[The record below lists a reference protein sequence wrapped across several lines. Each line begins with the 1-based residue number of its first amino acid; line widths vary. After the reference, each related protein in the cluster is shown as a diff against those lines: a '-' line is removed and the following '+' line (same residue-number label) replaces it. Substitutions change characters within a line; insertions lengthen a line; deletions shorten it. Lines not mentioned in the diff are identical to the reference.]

1 MSRWLYWLCVVGL
14 VLLSGYCFMWSFQTA
29 WLGSFPG
36 RDIHVYSVRFYWQLL
51 AAVVFLALAVV
62 VGLRY
67 RRREPTR
74 AVPNDG

>member
-14 VLLSGYCFMWSFQTA
+14 VLLSGYCFMWSIQTA

-36 RDIHVYSVRFYWQLL
+36 RDVHLYSVRFYWQLL
-51 AAVVFLALAVV
+51 AAVVFLALAVF

-67 RRREPTR
+67 RRREHTR